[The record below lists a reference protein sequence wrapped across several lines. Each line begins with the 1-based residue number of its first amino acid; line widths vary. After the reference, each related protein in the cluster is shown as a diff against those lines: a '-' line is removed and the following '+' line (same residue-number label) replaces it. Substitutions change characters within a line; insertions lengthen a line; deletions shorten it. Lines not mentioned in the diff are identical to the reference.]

1 MEHRRVGHGEPGCRR
16 LRVPVSR
23 FASIAAIGVIGV
35 VGAISATAAS
45 TAGAN
50 ARGYEGYAGAA
61 GDANV
66 QAYEGRPDAA
76 GGASVQG
83 YEGHAYASVQSY
95 EGYAYAAGDDKLL
108 YRESHWLYTAEGV
121 GQQLIVYR
129 CANGEP
135 FARKRVNTGSGA
147 ATPDF
152 EMLDARSGYREGSRT
167 RVGHRE
173 VFVQVDARA
182 PERRASVSL
191 RDNTVID
198 AGIDAFVST
207 HWNSLSE
214 TGISPLPFLVPSQL
228 GYVDFSARKLREE
241 RMEEHD
247 VRWFRFSLA
256 SWYAFAAPHLE
267 FGYDV
272 RTHELREYLGPS
284 NIHGDGNRSLSVR
297 IEFPP
302 GERRTDL
309 SMADVERAAAAPLT
323 GRCMFP

>member
-1 MEHRRVGHGEPGCRR
+1 VVGPSWRRS
-16 LRVPVSR
+16 LRKVRWIACV
-23 FASIAAIGVIGV
+23 ASGSVMAATAAIGASTT
-35 VGAISATAAS
+35 VGA
-45 TAGAN
+45 
-50 ARGYEGYAGAA
+50 R
-61 GDANV
+61 
-66 QAYEGRPDAA
+66 
-76 GGASVQG
+76 
-83 YEGHAYASVQSY
+83 SY
-95 EGYAYAAGDDKLL
+95 EGYAYAESGDKLL
-108 YRESHWLYTAEGV
+108 YRESHWLYTANGID
-121 GQQLIVYR
+121 QHLIVYR

-135 FARKRVNTGSGA
+135 FGRKRVDTSSGA

-152 EMLDARSGYREGSRT
+152 EMLDARSGYREGA
-167 RVGHRE
+167 RVRDGRRE
-173 VFVQVDARA
+173 VFIQVDPRA

-228 GYVDFSARKLREE
+228 GYVEFSARKLRDA
-241 RMEEHD
+241 RMDEHD

-284 NIHGDGNRSLSVR
+284 NIRDGNRTLNVR

-302 GERRTDL
+302 AERRTDVAP
-309 SMADVERAAAAPLT
+309 ADVEHAAATPLT